1 MDCVLQT
8 VCPLIDILR
17 FLCYARLVNIIM
29 TQLDPLECHL
39 VDTQLLIHN
48 THICLFKYLKEMRS
62 YPQKYHKL
70 WKTVVIT

>member
-29 TQLDPLECHL
+29 TQLDPLQTHL

-48 THICLFKYLKEMRS
+48 TQHSLFKYLKEMRTF
-62 YPQKYHKL
+62 PQFL
-70 WKTVVIT
+70 SFMWKTLVVT